1 MSENYYDILGISND
15 CNQDDIKKAY
25 RKLSFKYHPDKNQNN
40 PDAVNQF
47 QKIGSAYETLSD
59 SSKRKQYD
67 LMENNPFFKMGGM
80 NQSMDIP
87 LDDLIGSLF
96 GGVPFG
102 GMPFGGSGFP
112 NPKVHIFHGGNN
124 PFINMSQALE
134 KPTPIIA
141 NITIPIESILKPSSM
156 PLDVERW
163 VIENGTKK
171 FEKETIYIDIPQG
184 IDDDEIIVLRNK
196 GNIINEKLKGDIK
209 IFIHIENNS
218 NFKRSG
224 LDLIY
229 DKNISLKEALCGFSF
244 ELTFLNGKSYTL
256 NNNKGN
262 IIPSEYKKLI
272 PNMGIQRGDHKGNLI
287 IHFHLTFPNKLTD
300 DQIDKLENIL

>member
-1 MSENYYDILGISND
+1 MSENYYDILGIAKDS
-15 CNQDDIKKAY
+15 NQDDIKKAY
-25 RKLSFKYHPDKNQNN
+25 RKLSFKYHPDKNKNN
-40 PDAVNQF
+40 SDAVKQF
-47 QKIGSAYETLSD
+47 QKMGSAYETLSD
-59 SSKRKQYD
+59 VSKRKQYD

-87 LDDLIGSLF
+87 LDDLFGSLF
-96 GGVPFG
+96 GGMSCG
-102 GMPFGGSGFP
+102 GPGMFA
-112 NPKVHIFHGGNN
+112 NPKVHVFQGGNN
-124 PFINMSQALE
+124 PFINMNQSLE
-134 KPTPIIA
+134 KPIPIIA
-141 NITIPIESILKPSSM
+141 NITIPIESILKASSI
-156 PLDVERW
+156 PLEVERW
-163 VIENGTKK
+163 VIEDGTKI
-171 FEKETIYIDIPQG
+171 FEKETIYIDLPQG
-184 IDDDEIIVLRNK
+184 VDDSEIIILRNK
-196 GNIINEKLKGDIK
+196 GNIIHDKLKGDIK

-262 IIPSEYKKLI
+262 IISSEYKKMI

-287 IHFHLTFPNKLTD
+287 IHFHLDFPSKLTD
-300 DQIDKLENIL
+300 EQIDKLENIL